1 MQTLVKKWFQDK
13 EYGFLE
19 NGTGP
24 DIMVR
29 KAELIKCSY
38 LKVRS
43 IVEFECHIDG
53 QGLIA
58 KKVSLLPTKSKT
70 QNNHQNKQRGSRTH
84 PFGVMT

>member
-13 EYGFLE
+13 GYGFLE

-29 KAELIKCSY
+29 KTELINCPY
-38 LKVRS
+38 LKVGS
-43 IVEFECHIDG
+43 LVEFECHTDK

-58 KKVSLLPTKSKT
+58 KKVSLSRKK
-70 QNNHQNKQRGSRTH
+70 NIIQNKHRGSRTH

>member
-1 MQTLVKKWFQDK
+1 MQTQVKKWFHDK

-29 KAELIKCSY
+29 KAELIKCSF
-38 LKVRS
+38 LKVGS
-43 IVEFECHIDG
+43 TVDFECHIVDR
-53 QGLIA
+53 GLIA
-58 KKVSLLPTKSKT
+58 KKVRLSRKKNNT
-70 QNNHQNKQRGSRTH
+70 QNGTRGVRKN

>member
-38 LKVRS
+38 LKVCS
-43 IVEFECHIDG
+43 IVEFECHIDD

-58 KKVSLLPTKSKT
+58 KKVSLLPKKSKI
-70 QNNHQNKQRGSRTH
+70 QNKQRGSRTH

>member
-29 KAELIKCSY
+29 KTELIKCSY
-38 LKVRS
+38 LKVSS

-58 KKVSLLPTKSKT
+58 KKVSLLPKKRNI
-70 QNNHQNKQRGSRTH
+70 QNKQMNKQRGSRTH